1 MKITG
6 TTNYIRQQQ
15 IGQFTMPADGKG
27 PFARVNGQK
36 IGSTKE
42 QENTSIYLNT
52 GDVVVLEKTLQANSS
67 KLIDFDAGVKLSA
80 YKISTTKKEEKIEY
94 GYAETKKAQI
104 MTKPEAIIDQWA

>member
-36 IGSTKE
+36 IGSIKE

-52 GDVVVLEKTLQANSS
+52 GDVVVLEKTNSS
-67 KLIDFDAGVKLSA
+67 KIMDFDAGANFSA
-80 YKISTTKKEEKIEY
+80 YKISPTKKAEKIDY
-94 GYAETKKAQI
+94 GYAETGKAQI
-104 MTKPEAIIDQWA
+104 MTKPEGIIDQWA